1 MTAMEKIVQVRD
13 SRWFSNLTTII
24 IIAYASILGF
34 KTLDE
39 VDTHYDFFLKFAD
52 YFVTVYFVFELAI
65 KMVAEKK
72 FINFFKSGWN
82 LFDFIIVLIT
92 LLP

>member
-1 MTAMEKIVQVRD
+1 MTAIQKLEQVRD

-39 VDTHYDFFLKFAD
+39 VESH
-52 YFVTVYFVFELAI
+52 
-65 KMVAEKK
+65 
-72 FINFFKSGWN
+72 
-82 LFDFIIVLIT
+82 LFCI
-92 LLP
+92 